1 MSRILSIL
9 LMGFGGYFLF
19 KKRFRVLNV
28 ILGNPMMRRLAVRTF
43 MSIPGVKNK
52 IIGSVF
58 SQGPKTI

>member
-19 KKRFRVLNV
+19 KRRFRVLNV
-28 ILGNPMMRRLAVRTF
+28 ILGNPMARRFAVRAF

-52 IIGSVF
+52 VIGSVF
-58 SQGPKTI
+58 PQGPKPI